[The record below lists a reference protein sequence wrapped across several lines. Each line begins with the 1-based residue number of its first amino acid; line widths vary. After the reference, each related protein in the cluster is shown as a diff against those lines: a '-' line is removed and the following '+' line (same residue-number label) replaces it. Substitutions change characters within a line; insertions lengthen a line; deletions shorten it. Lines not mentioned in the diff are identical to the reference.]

1 MNVPRSLASIPLTLL
16 LVATAPQAFT
26 DANAELKEAAPAR
39 LARVVITGRAA
50 TPPVRPAW
58 VPASPK
64 RLDSFTPELPPLH
77 GPAQALASADVRAAA
92 RR

>member
-1 MNVPRSLASIPLTLL
+1 MNLRHPLASIPLTLL
-16 LVATAPQAFT
+16 LATASQAYT

-39 LARVVITGRAA
+39 LARVVITGKAA
-50 TPPVRPAW
+50 TPPARTAW
-58 VPASPK
+58 VPTSPK
-64 RLDSFTPELPPLH
+64 RLDRLTPDMPPLH